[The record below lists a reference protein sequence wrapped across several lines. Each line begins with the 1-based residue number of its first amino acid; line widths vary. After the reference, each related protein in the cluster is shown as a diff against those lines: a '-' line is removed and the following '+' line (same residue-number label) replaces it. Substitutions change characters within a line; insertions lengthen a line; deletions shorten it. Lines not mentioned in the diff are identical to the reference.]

1 MDRSM
6 RIGIVGA
13 GISGVTLA
21 HELVKK
27 GYRQVTLLEKSDRAG
42 GKCHSIEYKGKTYEM
57 GALIGLPSYRHTLK
71 LMEEYGL
78 SERGPLLE
86 RAFFNPQGAKIS
98 QIPMEQMSEFAREFK
113 RLPELF
119 GRYEAIKQPGFGD
132 IPPELCRPFAVWCE
146 QNQLPVLKQVFM
158 HYFSAF
164 GFGSI
169 EEVPAVYVMKLLN
182 YENLISFIEITHM
195 ISWPQGVSK
204 LVKVMADAAPD
215 LRLTC
220 RVRSIHRDASG
231 EMRVETDHE
240 TLHFERLIYTAPLR
254 GLRNKLQGM
263 EPQDRGLLELITHE
277 PFRVYAYRAERL
289 PKMSG
294 YIPGNMGDARAGQM
308 MAWYYRW
315 GDLAENDLVTV
326 YVKENGRL
334 SDPEIRANIES
345 TLAGLGGKEIR
356 LHMMKRWDHFPHVGT
371 AALENGFYRRLEEL
385 QGKYGVYFAGEIMNF
400 PTLEN
405 CIAYAKTL
413 ITRYF

>member
-1 MDRSM
+1 MNKEM

-13 GISGVTLA
+13 GISGATLA

-27 GYRQVTLLEKSDRAG
+27 GYRQVTLMEKSDRAG
-42 GKCHSIEYKGKTYEM
+42 GKCHSIEFKGKTYEM
-57 GALIGLPSYRHTLK
+57 GALIGLPSYKHTMQ
-71 LMEEYGL
+71 LMEEFGL
-78 SERGPLLE
+78 AERGPLLE
-86 RAFFNPQGAKIS
+86 RAFFNPNGSKVS
-98 QIPMEQMSEFAREFK
+98 QIPLSQMSDFAREFK
-113 RLPELF
+113 RFPELF
-119 GRYEAIKQPGFGD
+119 GQYADLKIPGFRN
-132 IPPELCRPFAVWCE
+132 IPAELCQPFAVWCE
-146 QNQLPVLKQVFM
+146 QNGLPVLKQVFM

-220 RVRSIHRDASG
+220 PVRRIRREVTG
-231 EMRVETDHE
+231 EIGVETDHE
-240 TLHFERLIYTAPLR
+240 TLHFDRVIYTAPLR
-254 GLRNKLQGM
+254 GLQDKLI
-263 EPQDRGLLELITHE
+263 ELDPQDRELLELITHE
-277 PFRVYAYRAERL
+277 RFRVYAYRAEQL

-294 YIPGNMGDARAGQM
+294 YIPGNMGPARAGHM

-315 GDLAENDLVTV
+315 GDVAENDLVTV
-326 YVKENGRL
+326 YVKENGQL
-334 SDPEIRANIES
+334 SDSEIRANIET
-345 TLAGLGGKEIR
+345 TLAELGGEQIR
-356 LHMMKRWDHFPHVGT
+356 LHMMKRWNHFPHVNT
-371 AALENGFYRRLEEL
+371 VALENGFYQRLEGM

-405 CIAYAKTL
+405 CIAYAKDL
-413 ITRYF
+413 VVRHF